1 MADTETIC
9 ALATAPGAAG
19 VAITRIS
26 GPQAIEIAAKLSGQA
41 VDRLRHA
48 RMQLVR
54 WADATG
60 PIDRGYQVVFKGSR
74 SFTGE
79 PIAELHSHGS
89 QAVTRR
95 LMQAISALGARP
107 AERGEFTRRAFLAGK
122 LDLAQAEALLELVS
136 ASTEA
141 ARTLATQHLDGQVSE
156 AMRALRQPI
165 LAAMADVEARLDFA
179 THEDVGEVP
188 ENLRQRLRETAC
200 ELERIA
206 ATAQA
211 GQLRMQ
217 GARVAIWGAPNA
229 GKSTLF
235 NALVGADKALVHDRP
250 GTTRDA
256 LEAAGEA
263 AGVRLMYVDLAGIRA
278 ADDEVESAGI
288 DRARQAV
295 QAADVI
301 LWAHDNSE
309 PPVDVPLPSAPEHQ
323 QVIHLRTKRD
333 LPESPEW
340 TLHKGAERWP
350 TITAMD
356 KDDVVRV
363 QTLIAKTVS
372 ALAEPV
378 VQSDVIL
385 TRHRQANAMRRAA
398 QSLGTALSL
407 LDRDADLELAAA
419 DLREAADA
427 LYEVTGELAPDD
439 ILDVIFSQF
448 CIGK

>member
-1 MADTETIC
+1 
-9 ALATAPGAAG
+9 
-19 VAITRIS
+19 
-26 GPQAIEIAAKLSGQA
+26 
-41 VDRLRHA
+41 
-48 RMQLVR
+48 
-54 WADATG
+54 
-60 PIDRGYQVVFKGSR
+60 
-74 SFTGE
+74 
-79 PIAELHSHGS
+79 
-89 QAVTRR
+89 
-95 LMQAISALGARP
+95 
-107 AERGEFTRRAFLAGK
+107 
-122 LDLAQAEALLELVS
+122 
-136 ASTEA
+136 
-141 ARTLATQHLDGQVSE
+141 
-156 AMRALRQPI
+156 
-165 LAAMADVEARLDFA
+165 
-179 THEDVGEVP
+179 
-188 ENLRQRLRETAC
+188 
-200 ELERIA
+200 
-206 ATAQA
+206 
-211 GQLRMQ
+211 
-217 GARVAIWGAPNA
+217 
-229 GKSTLF
+229 
-235 NALVGADKALVHDRP
+235 
-250 GTTRDA
+250 
-256 LEAAGEA
+256 
-263 AGVRLMYVDLAGIRA
+263 MYVDLAGIRA